1 MLEVLAF
8 DISTRK
14 PVQGAEVSIYLIN
27 VVMVSSGEDLEG
39 DDDKVFIEQ
48 ERKDK
53 IRELE
58 KLKKI
63 DTSRYDRKPLGP
75 CLHQH
80 QSLPVVQIVR
90 LYVALQ
96 PQQGGLP
103 ILPHLTIRRVC
114 AIQKLALN
122 RHFYLAPTIRIL
134 YNDPT

>member
-39 DDDKVFIEQ
+39 DDDKIFIEQ

-58 KLKKI
+58 NQLSKLSKEK
-63 DTSRYDRKPLGP
+63 
-75 CLHQH
+75 
-80 QSLPVVQIVR
+80 
-90 LYVALQ
+90 
-96 PQQGGLP
+96 
-103 ILPHLTIRRVC
+103 
-114 AIQKLALN
+114 
-122 RHFYLAPTIRIL
+122 
-134 YNDPT
+134 